1 MKRAAHVREN
11 LEVLQ
16 ELLEMEG
23 HRVDTAASGH
33 LALERFRR
41 GDRYDLV
48 LCDVG
53 MPEMSGW
60 QVVAELQRIAPETR
74 VWLLTGWAN
83 EISEHDPRLAGVRG
97 VLGKPLDLERLRAL
111 LSDLEGPA
119 PASGERHASL
129 A

>member
-1 MKRAAHVREN
+1 
-11 LEVLQ
+11 
-16 ELLEMEG
+16 
-23 HRVDTAASGH
+23 
-33 LALERFRR
+33 
-41 GDRYDLV
+41 
-48 LCDVG
+48 